1 MTVTDV
7 RKDSAA
13 CTMTVTTEF
22 DASAEQVWQM
32 WANPRLLERWWGP
45 PMYPATVVDHE
56 LAPGGKVTYY
66 MTSPEGE
73 QYHGYWNVVAVD
85 APNSLEL
92 LDGFADGD
100 GNVNPEMPSTATRVS
115 ITAADG
121 RTLMVIESQFAS
133 PEAMAQLLE
142 MGMEEG
148 LKLALGQIDGLL
160 AE

>member
-7 RKDSAA
+7 RKDPEQ
-13 CTMTVTTEF
+13 CTLTLTTEF
-22 DASAEQVWQM
+22 DASVEQVWQL

-45 PMYPATVVDHE
+45 PTYPATVVQHD
-56 LAPGGKVTYY
+56 LRPGGTVTYY

-85 APNSLEL
+85 EPHSLEL
-92 LDGFADGD
+92 LDGFADGEGKENPD
-100 GNVNPEMPSTATRVS
+100 MPTNVTTVS
-115 ITAADG
+115 ITAAEG
-121 RTLMVIESQFAS
+121 RTRMVLESRFPS
-133 PEAMAQLLE
+133 PEALAQVIQ

-148 LKLALGQIDGLL
+148 IQLALGQIDALL